1 MRFNLLVHFSLN
13 LIQTAPDQRS
23 PFGSYKVLSFR
34 RSCLYKPYSHF
45 SYTLHEFHP
54 TNRIKY
60 FRGVIGIGRDVGHDL
75 LGFARGF
82 LAFFPAPPDD
92 CDLNLTKGLYR

>member
-1 MRFNLLVHFSLN
+1 MRLNLLVRFNRN
-13 LIQTAPDQRS
+13 LVQTAPNRRS
-23 PFGSYKVLSFR
+23 PFGSYKVLSLL
-34 RSCLYKPYSHF
+34 RSCLYEPYSHF
-45 SYTLHEFHP
+45 SYTLCEFHL

-60 FRGVIGIGRDVGHDL
+60 FGGVIGIGRDVGHDL
-75 LGFARGF
+75 PGFARGF